1 MTKNLTAAVI
11 FGVGLAI
18 GLALGNNALGWTKRA
33 LS

>member
-1 MTKNLTAAVI
+1 MSANLKNAVI

-18 GLALGNNALGWTKRA
+18 GLALGNSALTWTKSA